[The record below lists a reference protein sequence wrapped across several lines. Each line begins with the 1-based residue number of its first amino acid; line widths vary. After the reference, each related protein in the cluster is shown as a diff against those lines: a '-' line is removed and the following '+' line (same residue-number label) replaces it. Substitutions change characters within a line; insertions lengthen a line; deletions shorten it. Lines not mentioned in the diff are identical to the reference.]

1 VSIRE
6 PFWSQADQTFMQLAL
21 DAAAKQAGLT
31 GYNPAVGCVIVKE
44 GVILAVGATSAGGRP
59 HAEANALEA
68 AAQDCAG
75 STVYVTLE
83 PCAHE
88 SFRGPNCASSLV
100 SAKVARVVAC
110 LKDPDP
116 RTSGAGFE
124 RLRAAGISVE
134 IGLLAGAG
142 HAQIEDFIAHL
153 IDRPDPN

>member
-1 VSIRE
+1 VASRE
-6 PFWSQADQTFMQLAL
+6 LIWSQTDQTFMQLAL

-31 GYNPAVGCVIVKE
+31 GENPAVGCVIVKD
-44 GVILAVGATSAGGRP
+44 GVILAVGATSTSGRP

-88 SFRGPNCASSLV
+88 SSRGPNCASSLV
-100 SAKVARVVAC
+100 LAGVARVVAC

-124 RLRAAGISVE
+124 RLRAAGIKVE

-142 HAQIEDFIAHL
+142 RAQIEGFIARL
-153 IDRPDPN
+153 VDQSNPN